1 MRKIEQLEEYIEELR
16 AEASTEQELSRTPEE
31 EEYAMGYLDAL
42 QDVVNAIEGVW
53 GWTKL
58 KN

>member
-16 AEASTEQELSRTPEE
+16 AEASTEQELSRTSEE